1 MNIESKWL
9 EDFLALAEVRN
20 FSGAATLRNITQPAF
35 SRRIRSL
42 EQAVGAE
49 LVDRS
54 QTPVALTASG
64 RIFRVTA
71 RTLVNQM
78 VEGISHVSALN
89 YTDGSVVRIAS
100 AHSLALDLTQRL
112 QAQFSDET
120 RPMLSVDAMN
130 VDEAVDA
137 LQEGEC
143 DVLLAFDN
151 EHLKLAPYENIK
163 VGNADLL
170 PVCASDESGCP
181 LFSFEQS
188 EVPWL
193 AFTPTSYMGRQTETV
208 RHEVSLKPVFLSS
221 MVDMLK
227 LQAVNGLGVAWL
239 PDFAIRSELS
249 KGHLVVMENNT
260 LIRQVSYYAYRYQSR
275 LHPSG
280 ERIWTALKKIAAD
293 NSLNSDKK
301 SIEAE

>member
-9 EDFLALAEVRN
+9 EDFLALAETRN
-20 FSGAATLRNITQPAF
+20 FSGAAGLRNITQPAF
-35 SRRIRSL
+35 SRRIRML
-42 EQAVGAE
+42 EQSVGAE

-78 VEGISHVSALN
+78 VEGISHISALN
-89 YTDGSVVRIAS
+89 YSDGSVVRIAS
-100 AHSLALDLTQRL
+100 AHSLALNLTQSI
-112 QAQFSDET
+112 QAQFSDES

-137 LQEGEC
+137 LREGEC

-151 EHLKLAPYENIK
+151 EHLKLAPYEHIK
-163 VGNADLL
+163 VGTADLL
-170 PVCASDESGCP
+170 PVCAADNKGQP
-181 LFSFEQS
+181 IYHFEHDN
-188 EVPWL
+188 VPWL

-227 LQAVNGLGVAWL
+227 LQALNGLGVAWL
-239 PDFAIRSELS
+239 PDFAIRTELS
-249 KGHLVVMENNT
+249 QGRLVVMKNKALN
-260 LIRQVSYYAYRYQSR
+260 RRVSYYAYRYQSR

-280 ERIWTALKKIAAD
+280 EKIWAALKKIATD
-293 NSLNSDKK
+293 NSFN
-301 SIEAE
+301 

>member
-20 FSGAATLRNITQPAF
+20 FSEAASVRNITQPAF
-35 SRRIRSL
+35 SRRIRAL
-42 EQAVGAE
+42 EQAIGAE
-49 LVDRS
+49 LIDRS

-78 VEGISHVSALN
+78 VEGISHISALN
-89 YTDGSVVRIAS
+89 YSDGSVVRIAS
-100 AHSLALDLTQRL
+100 AHSLALDLTQL
-112 QAQFSDET
+112 IQAQFSDEI

-151 EHLKLAPYENIK
+151 EHLKLAPYEHIE
-163 VGNADLL
+163 VGHADLL
-170 PVCASDESGCP
+170 PVCAVDEHGKP
-181 LFSFEQS
+181 LFGFEQDD
-188 EVPWL
+188 VPWL

-227 LQAVNGLGVAWL
+227 LQAMNGFGVAWL
-239 PDFAIRSELS
+239 PDFAIRSELV
-249 KGHLVVMENNT
+249 KGTLVVMENTT
-260 LIRQVSYYAYRYQSR
+260 LIRKIAYYAYRYQSR

-280 ERIWTALKKIAAD
+280 ERIWSALKKIAAD
-293 NSLNSDKK
+293 NPLNTDKK
-301 SIEAE
+301 SIAGE